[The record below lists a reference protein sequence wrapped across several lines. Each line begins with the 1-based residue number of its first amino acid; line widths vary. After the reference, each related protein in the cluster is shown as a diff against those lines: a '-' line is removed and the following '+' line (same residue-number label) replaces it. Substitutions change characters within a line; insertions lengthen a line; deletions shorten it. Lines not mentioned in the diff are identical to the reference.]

1 MADSLNAYATS
12 LLGLVHHKLGDK
24 KSEKVILNRLMAMA
38 NEDQNFISWGRDKYY
53 TWQQDKVQTTAFA
66 LKFLIAV
73 DPNSPVLVKAVK
85 TLIRE
90 QKGRGW
96 HSTQQT
102 ATAIFALT
110 DYLVLTNEL
119 DPEFTAEV
127 IINGKSFKKVS
138 FEKDK
143 LTSPDALISLNSSNF
158 NFIHGKNTIKLVK
171 KGKGTL
177 YAGSDVELYYPD
189 LSFVKENSFN
199 ITKEVF
205 KLKEVVSGN
214 TIVYRKTQF
223 DKAKSGE
230 MLLIKLKVKTN
241 RTDDQYMMVEDM
253 LPAGFELVKDDH
265 LYNIEG
271 ESSHTGYWPGYWNY
285 FYADKEIR
293 DSKITFF
300 VTYAPQEME
309 FSYII
314 RAQAPGFYSSAPVY
328 AGLMYYPEIR
338 GYGNRTLFRITND

>member
-1 MADSLNAYATS
+1 
-12 LLGLVHHKLGDK
+12 
-24 KSEKVILNRLMAMA
+24 
-38 NEDQNFISWGRDKYY
+38 
-53 TWQQDKVQTTAFA
+53 
-66 LKFLIAV
+66 
-73 DPNSPVLVKAVK
+73 
-85 TLIRE
+85 
-90 QKGRGW
+90 
-96 HSTQQT
+96 
-102 ATAIFALT
+102 
-110 DYLVLTNEL
+110 
-119 DPEFTAEV
+119 
-127 IINGKSFKKVS
+127 
-138 FEKDK
+138 
-143 LTSPDALISLNSSNF
+143 
-158 NFIHGKNTIKLVK
+158 
-171 KGKGTL
+171 
-177 YAGSDVELYYPD
+177 
-189 LSFVKENSFN
+189 
-199 ITKEVF
+199 
-205 KLKEVVSGN
+205 VVSGN